1 MTMAEPFEPPKR
13 AGSVLERLGG
23 RFSQDSAEPDD
34 SARES
39 FGGNRNREDD
49 LMLDVRLK
57 DGTRC
62 ALAYGTLMKIFFS
75 PADQLKLAFASST
88 LVIEG
93 RRLIAL
99 YDLLRR
105 HRARF
110 VQEGTVAEEGL
121 KSEDA
126 AHIDSIHFEKPEED
140 DV

>member
-1 MTMAEPFEPPKR
+1 MTMAKHYEPPKQ
-13 AGSVLERLGG
+13 ADSILERLGG
-23 RFSQDSAEPDD
+23 RSSQDSAEPDD
-34 SARES
+34 SVRES

-121 KSEDA
+121 KPEDA
-126 AHIDSIHFEKPEED
+126 AHIESIHFEKPEED
-140 DV
+140 EV

>member
-1 MTMAEPFEPPKR
+1 MKEPFEPPKR

-23 RFSQDSAEPDD
+23 RSTSDKADEDESV
-34 SARES
+34 RES
-39 FGGNRNREDD
+39 FAGNRNREDD

-75 PADQLKLAFASST
+75 PADQLKLAFASGIV
-88 LVIEG
+88 VIEG
-93 RRLIAL
+93 RRLITL

-121 KSEDA
+121 KPEDA
-126 AHIDSIHFEKPEED
+126 AHIDSIHFENPEED
-140 DV
+140 EV

>member
-1 MTMAEPFEPPKR
+1 MKEPFEPPKR
-13 AGSVLERLGG
+13 AGAVLERLGG
-23 RFSQDSAEPDD
+23 RSTSDKADEDD
-34 SARES
+34 SVRES
-39 FGGNRNREDD
+39 FAGNRNREDD

-75 PADQLKLAFASST
+75 PADQLKLAFASGIV
-88 LVIEG
+88 VIEG
-93 RRLIAL
+93 RRLITL

-121 KSEDA
+121 KPEDA
-126 AHIDSIHFEKPEED
+126 AHIDSIHFENPEED

>member
-1 MTMAEPFEPPKR
+1 MKEPFDPPKR
-13 AGSVLERLGG
+13 AGAVLERLGG
-23 RFSQDSAEPDD
+23 RSTSDKADEDD
-34 SARES
+34 SVRES
-39 FGGNRNREDD
+39 FAGNRNREDD

-75 PADQLKLAFASST
+75 PADQLKLAFASGIV
-88 LVIEG
+88 VIEG
-93 RRLIAL
+93 RRLITL

-121 KSEDA
+121 KPEDS
-126 AHIDSIHFEKPEED
+126 AHIDHIHFENPEENE
-140 DV
+140 V

>member
-1 MTMAEPFEPPKR
+1 MAEPFEPPRK
-13 AGSVLERLGG
+13 GNSVLDRLGG
-23 RFSQDSAEPDD
+23 RKPPETGEHDD
-34 SARES
+34 SVREAFS
-39 FGGNRNREDD
+39 GSRNREDD

-75 PADQLKLAFASST
+75 PADQLKLAFASGIV
-88 LVIEG
+88 VIEG
-93 RRLIAL
+93 RKLITL

-121 KSEDA
+121 KPEDA

-140 DV
+140 EV

>member
-1 MTMAEPFEPPKR
+1 MKKPFEPPKR
-13 AGSVLERLGG
+13 AGAVLERLGG
-23 RFSQDSAEPDD
+23 RSTSDKADEDD
-34 SARES
+34 SVRES
-39 FGGNRNREDD
+39 FAGNRNREDD

-75 PADQLKLAFASST
+75 PADQLKLAFASGIV
-88 LVIEG
+88 VIEG
-93 RRLIAL
+93 RRLITL

-121 KSEDA
+121 KPEDA
-126 AHIDSIHFEKPEED
+126 AHIDSIHFENPEED
-140 DV
+140 EV

>member
-1 MTMAEPFEPPKR
+1 MTEPHEPPR
-13 AGSVLERLGG
+13 RSNPVLDRLGG
-23 RFSQDSAEPDD
+23 RSAQPSNDQDD
-34 SARES
+34 SVRES

-75 PADQLKLAFASST
+75 PADQLKLAFASGIV
-88 LVIEG
+88 VIEG
-93 RRLIAL
+93 RRLITL

-110 VQEGTVAEEGL
+110 VQEGTIAEEGL
-121 KSEDA
+121 KPEDA
-126 AHIDSIHFEKPEED
+126 AHIDSIHFEKTEEED
-140 DV
+140 L

>member
-1 MTMAEPFEPPKR
+1 MKEPFEPPKR
-13 AGSVLERLGG
+13 AGAVLERLGG
-23 RFSQDSAEPDD
+23 RSTSDKADEGDSV
-34 SARES
+34 RES

-75 PADQLKLAFASST
+75 PADQLKLAFASGIV
-88 LVIEG
+88 VIEG
-93 RRLIAL
+93 RRLITL

-121 KSEDA
+121 KPEDA
-126 AHIDSIHFEKPEED
+126 AHIDSIHFENPEED
-140 DV
+140 EV

>member
-1 MTMAEPFEPPKR
+1 MKEPFDPPKR
-13 AGSVLERLGG
+13 AGAVLERLGG
-23 RFSQDSAEPDD
+23 RSTSDKADEDD
-34 SARES
+34 SVRES
-39 FGGNRNREDD
+39 FAGNRNREDD

-75 PADQLKLAFASST
+75 PADQLKLAFASGIV
-88 LVIEG
+88 VIEG
-93 RRLIAL
+93 RRLITL

-121 KSEDA
+121 KPEDS
-126 AHIDSIHFEKPEED
+126 AHIDHIHFENPEED
-140 DV
+140 EV

>member
-1 MTMAEPFEPPKR
+1 MKEPFEPPKR
-13 AGSVLERLGG
+13 AGAVLERLGG
-23 RFSQDSAEPDD
+23 RSTSDKADEDD
-34 SARES
+34 SVRES
-39 FGGNRNREDD
+39 FAGNRNREDD

-75 PADQLKLAFASST
+75 PADQLKLAFASGIV
-88 LVIEG
+88 VIEG
-93 RRLIAL
+93 RRLITL

-121 KSEDA
+121 KPEDA
-126 AHIDSIHFEKPEED
+126 AHIDSIHFENPEED
-140 DV
+140 EV

>member
-1 MTMAEPFEPPKR
+1 MTMAEPFDPPKR
-13 AGSVLERLGG
+13 ADSVLERLRRSSGPAKAG
-23 RFSQDSAEPDD
+23 EDD
-34 SARES
+34 IAREA

-57 DGTRC
+57 DGSRC
-62 ALAYGTLMKIFFS
+62 ALAYGTLMKVLFN

-88 LVIEG
+88 VVIEG
-93 RRLIAL
+93 RRLLVL

-121 KSEDA
+121 KPEDS
-126 AHIDSIHFEKPEED
+126 AHIDNIHFEKPEED
-140 DV
+140 EV

>member
-1 MTMAEPFEPPKR
+1 MKEPFEPPKR

-23 RFSQDSAEPDD
+23 RSPPEKADEDD
-34 SARES
+34 SVRES

-57 DGTRC
+57 DGSRC
-62 ALAYGTLMKIFFS
+62 ALAYGTLMKVLFS

-88 LVIEG
+88 VVIEG
-93 RRLIAL
+93 RRLLAL

-110 VQEGTVAEEGL
+110 VQEGTVSEEGL
-121 KSEDA
+121 KPEDA
-126 AHIDSIHFEKPEED
+126 AHIDNIHFEKPEED
-140 DV
+140 DL